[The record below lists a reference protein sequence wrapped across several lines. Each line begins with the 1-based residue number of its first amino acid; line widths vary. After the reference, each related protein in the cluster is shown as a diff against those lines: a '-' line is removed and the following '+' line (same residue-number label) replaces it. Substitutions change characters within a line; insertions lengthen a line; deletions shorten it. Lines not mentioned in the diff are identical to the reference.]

1 METLWK
7 KGETSLF
14 CGFLELWVG
23 KDGKIY
29 PGWEIFFNEKFTF
42 KEKPIIVIKEVQEEV
57 DWMDYMDAKA
67 METIL
72 KMEGDMFT
80 ITNEEL
86 SDSSAFIA
94 PSLGNL
100 IIGLG
105 LGFVKMGERK
115 FVMQVP
121 MYFLDF

>member
-1 METLWK
+1 
-7 KGETSLF
+7 
-14 CGFLELWVG
+14 V
-23 KDGKIY
+23 Y

-57 DWMDYMDAKA
+57 DWMDYMDAEA

-72 KMEGDMFT
+72 KMEGDVFT

-100 IIGLG
+100 IIGLR

>member
-1 METLWK
+1 M
-7 KGETSLF
+7 
-14 CGFLELWVG
+14 
-23 KDGKIY
+23 
-29 PGWEIFFNEKFTF
+29 
-42 KEKPIIVIKEVQEEV
+42 IKEVQEEV
-57 DWMDYMDAKA
+57 DWMDYMDAEA

-72 KMEGDMFT
+72 KMEGDVFT